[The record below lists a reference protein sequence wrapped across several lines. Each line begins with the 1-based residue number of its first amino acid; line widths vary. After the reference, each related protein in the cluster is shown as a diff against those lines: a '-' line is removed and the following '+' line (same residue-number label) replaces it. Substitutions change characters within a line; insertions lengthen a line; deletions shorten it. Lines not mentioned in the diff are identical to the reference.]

1 MKNEQGFSFFPQTC
15 DVLVFNIQA
24 AQFRESGAFTNL
36 VLVKRKNDPFKG
48 DWAIPGGFMNEGESI
63 PECAAREL
71 EEETSI
77 KPKILIP
84 IGTFSDPKRDPRGC
98 TISSAFA
105 VVIPTGVGKKLE
117 FKAGD
122 DAAECA
128 LFNLKGKIDEPSN
141 SVECFLRCVENG
153 ERIAFKVKFTI
164 GPFGVPKAEIEYDME
179 RGNRKLAFDHAEI
192 LARAILRMPALVSES
207 AVNASPVAH
216 AVAAEKPESMKVR
229 T

>member
-1 MKNEQGFSFFPQTC
+1 MRDSEGRSFFPQTS

-24 AQFRESGAFTNL
+24 SQFRENGSFTNL

-48 DWAIPGGFMNEGESI
+48 SWAIPGGFMNEGESI

-71 EEETSI
+71 EEETGI

-84 IGTFSDPKRDPRGC
+84 IGTFSDPKRDPRGS

-105 VVIPTGVGKKLE
+105 VVIPTGIGKNLE
-117 FKAGD
+117 FKASD

-128 LFNLKGKIDEPSN
+128 LFNLKGKIDEKEN

-164 GPFGVPKAEIEYDME
+164 GPFGVPKAEIKYDME

-192 LARAILRMPALVSES
+192 LARAILRMPALVSENT
-207 AVNASPVAH
+207 VNASPMAH
-216 AVAAEKPESMKVR
+216 VVAAEKEVVQVKV
-229 T
+229 